1 MHLTVRLRVSIIRVY
16 LRIDIDI
23 LVNRDL
29 VRDMNDRLAIIIWHN
44 YGCFGTLEIE
54 KESYSITI
62 TNRAITVFGI
72 ILITALSL
80 NSEILVLY
88 I

>member
-23 LVNRDL
+23 LVNSDL

-54 KESYSITI
+54 KESYCKDKTFEGGIHLGV
-62 TNRAITVFGI
+62 RAKF
-72 ILITALSL
+72 AR
-80 NSEILVLY
+80 E
-88 I
+88 